1 MRAALAFI
9 LALAYTPTWSPVFNR
24 TYFRVKVGETRTVQA
39 APLQMGYPERGPW
52 TDWIFR
58 STRPAIAHV
67 EGEML
72 RPVAIE
78 IAVTGIAPG
87 EAGIFIESY
96 SRDRTWVTIDVV
108 CGDEEL
114 LNATPVVKTLAGR
127 PATLRVET
135 PDADRTAFT
144 WYRGRIDNVSQP
156 IANAGPELVLTP
168 ETRGTEYY
176 WVRATTTCSRQSAEF
191 VVEAQAPKQRSA
203 RR

>member
-1 MRAALAFI
+1 MRVALAFI

-24 TYFRVKVGETRTVQA
+24 TYFRVRVGETRTVQA

-52 TDWIFR
+52 TNWIFR
-58 STRPAIAHV
+58 STKPAVARV

-72 RPVAIE
+72 RPVPIE

-96 SRDRTWVTIDVV
+96 SAARRWVTIDVY
-108 CGDEEL
+108 CGDEAL
-114 LNATPVVKTLAGR
+114 LNPTPEVKTPVGK
-127 PATLRVET
+127 PAALRVET
-135 PDADRTAFT
+135 PDADRTAYT
-144 WYRGRIDNVSQP
+144 WYRGRLDDVSQP
-156 IANAGPELVLTP
+156 IANAGPELTVTP
-168 ETRGTEYY
+168 QARGREYY

-191 VVEAQAPKQRSA
+191 VVEAQAPKQRAA